1 MSALDHASNSIPEAK
16 LQRAADALR
25 VLAHPQRLRMVEIL
39 LESPISVGELA
50 ERVDL
55 APAAVSQHLNNM
67 RAHNLVEARREGR
80 HVYYHVTGPS
90 AITIIDCIRR
100 NVDRI

>member
-1 MSALDHASNSIPEAK
+1 MCTLDHTHDSIPDAK

-25 VLAHPQRLRMVEIL
+25 VLAHPQRLRMIEIL
-39 LESPISVGELA
+39 LENPISVGDLA

-67 RAHNLVEARREGR
+67 RAHDLVEARREGR
-80 HVYYHVTGPS
+80 QVYYHVTGPS
-90 AITIIDCIRR
+90 AITIVDCIRA